1 MPRKYTKELRS
12 RMNKFEIRPDAF
24 YYGGNPIQLISGAVH
39 YFRTVPENWEDRLLK
54 LKACGLNTVETYV
67 PWNAHEPKP
76 GEFDF
81 KGILDVAAFI
91 RLAAKLDLLVIVRPS
106 PYICAEWEFGGLP
119 AWLLADPGM
128 RLRCAH
134 APYLEAVDRYY
145 DRLMQEL
152 APLQCTAGGP
162 VIAMQIENE
171 YGSYG
176 TDKEYLS
183 HLEQSM
189 RQRGIDVPLFTSDGP
204 TDAMLQGGTLPH
216 ILKTANFG
224 SSAAESFAKLR
235 EYQAD
240 GPLMCMEFW
249 NGWFDHWGEKH
260 HTRDGADAARCL
272 DDMLSAGASVNIYMF
287 HGGTNFGYWSGA
299 NFDGNYLPTVTSY
312 DYDAPLSEA
321 GDPTPKYFAFRD
333 VIAKYRKLP
342 EMAVPGASV
351 KKAFGEIALTQQ
363 ASLLENLANLSS
375 PVTRTNPEPME
386 MLGQNSGFI
395 LYRTRVSGPRTG
407 EPLVIQDLHDRAH
420 VFLDGKLLGVQYRN
434 DAVKNSLKLDIP
446 AGGATLEILVENMG
460 RVNYGPD
467 MLDRKGITEG
477 VRLHNQFLHGWEI
490 FPLPLEDLSGLS
502 YGPVAATEH
511 PAFYRAEFEIDRP
524 EDTFVAIDGWTKGLV
539 FVNGFNLGR
548 YWNIEPLHNLY
559 LPGPLL
565 RAGRNE
571 IVVLELHGNTGAP
584 VVSLVD
590 RAEPEAK

>member
-1 MPRKYTKELRS
+1 
-12 RMNKFEIRPDAF
+12 MNKFEIRPDAF

-54 LKACGLNTVETYV
+54 LKACGLNAVETYV
-67 PWNAHEPKP
+67 PWNAHEPRP

-81 KGILDVAAFI
+81 KGILDIAAFI
-91 RLAAKLDLLVIVRPS
+91 RVAEKLGLLVIVRPS

-128 RLRCAH
+128 RLRCAY

-145 DRLMQEL
+145 DRLMREL

-189 RQRGIDVPLFTSDGP
+189 RKRGIDVPLFTSDGP
-204 TDAMLQGGTLPH
+204 TDAMLQGGALPH

-224 SSAAESFAKLR
+224 SSAVDNFAKLR

-299 NFDGNYLPTVTSY
+299 NFDGSYLPTVTSY

-333 VIAKYRKLP
+333 VIAKYRELP
-342 EMAVPGASV
+342 EMAVQAASV
-351 KKAFGEIALTQQ
+351 KKAFGQVALTQQ
-363 ASLLENLANLSS
+363 APLLENLANLSS
-375 PVTRTNPEPME
+375 PVSRTNPEPME

-434 DAVKNSLKLDIP
+434 DAVKDSLKLDIP
-446 AGGATLEILVENMG
+446 ADGATLEILVENMG
-460 RVNYGPD
+460 RVNYGPG

-502 YGPVAATEH
+502 YGPIAATGH

-524 EDTFVAIDGWTKGLV
+524 EDTFVSIDGWTKGLV

-565 RAGRNE
+565 KAGRNE

-590 RAEPEAK
+590 HAEPQAR